1 MSSGKK
7 RGGYEGASLVCASCL
22 GDARFVSRRRK
33 TVCTLMGTI
42 QITRPYY
49 HCAACGTGRVPLDRE
64 LGLNHRSFTPG
75 AQEVVALA
83 GTLVSFPKGS
93 EETLRTLSGLRVA
106 ESTVQRTTEDAGM
119 RLRKLLDERKVL
131 GEASCWDWQRDAK
144 GRTCAYVSVDAV
156 SVRQQGPRGA
166 KAEGRM
172 AYVTKL
178 YSPAMTEGAT
188 LPRDQLRYL
197 AGFRSLDD
205 LGLRLRQQAAQVG
218 WDEAEQQIAISD
230 GGGGLEDFF
239 RKNFPLAECILDF
252 WHAKEHL
259 VELSL
264 SWFGADEVARQAWLD
279 EQCHR
284 LKHEGGRVLITKLEA
299 MEVSGRSD
307 TVREAHREHLQYFRN
322 HVHKMDYPRYREN
335 GWQIGSGPVEAACKS
350 VVSERLKCSGMRWGS
365 DGADAVCHLRALWL
379 SEPNQW
385 DSFWRDHP
393 N

>member
-1 MSSGKK
+1 
-7 RGGYEGASLVCASCL
+7 
-22 GDARFVSRRRK
+22 
-33 TVCTLMGTI
+33 MGTI
-42 QITRPYY
+42 QLARPYY
-49 HCAACGTGRVPLDRE
+49 HCAACSTGHVPWDRE
-64 LGLNHRSFTPG
+64 LGLNRRSFTPA

-93 EETLRTLSGLRVA
+93 EETLRTLSGVRVS

-119 RLRKLLDERKVL
+119 RLRELLDEGKVL
-131 GEASCWDWQRDAK
+131 GEACCWQWQLDAQ

-156 SVRQQGPRGA
+156 SVRQQGPGAA

-178 YSPAMTEGAT
+178 YSPAMTEGAAP
-188 LPRDQLRYL
+188 PRDQVRYL
-197 AGFRSLDD
+197 AGFRDLNG

-218 WDEAEQQIAISD
+218 WDQAEQQIAISD

-264 SWFGADEVARQAWLD
+264 AWFGADEAARQSWLD
-279 EQCHR
+279 QQCHR
-284 LKHEGGRVLITKLEA
+284 LKHEGGRSLITELE
-299 MEVSGRSD
+299 MMDVSGRSSAA
-307 TVREAHREHLQYFRN
+307 REAHREHLQYFRN

-350 VVSERLKCSGMRWGS
+350 VVSERLKCSGMRWGR

-379 SEPNQW
+379 SEPDQW
-385 DSFWRDHP
+385 NSFWRDHP